1 MFDYNFSV
9 FGQIEKSFKKT
20 FVSNLRKMSQQKTTL
35 RVNSVLIVHVGM
47 KK

>member
-1 MFDYNFSV
+1 MD
-9 FGQIEKSFKKT
+9 KAFKKT

-35 RVNSVLIVHVGM
+35 CVNSVLIVHVGM